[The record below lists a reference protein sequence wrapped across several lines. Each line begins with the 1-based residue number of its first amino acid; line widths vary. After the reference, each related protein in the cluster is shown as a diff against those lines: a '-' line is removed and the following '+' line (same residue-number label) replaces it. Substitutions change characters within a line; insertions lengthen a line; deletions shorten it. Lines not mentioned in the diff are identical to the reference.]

1 MKKKIISLFLICF
14 LIFPCFLTAC
24 KKNNKSDGGDN
35 SNQNETPTSTAA
47 YTYSVVLKNA
57 AGKIDE
63 NALSNEYDY
72 QKQSEVKWTKEDDDY
87 KISVS
92 RTLESSG
99 KLTVGLKE
107 GYDFSNITLKV
118 NETGSTDYLV
128 SSGENT
134 NCRKAAYLADRQFVY
149 NYTNLKS
156 NTNIVVDFSSC
167 VWATVKLNVSD
178 LKANGVSYCKID
190 DTFVTLEDA
199 SKYESENKFVKIE
212 DDEIVANYGSVFA
225 FDNAHQLSFK
235 AEGSTYLQDLPYSN
249 YTARN
254 FLVNNKIQYLIAKY
268 DGKCEVYD
276 VVKDASKN
284 GTLRVLGYNGIKFA
298 TSLDLMN
305 SNNFVNL
312 LLERELYD
320 GEILT
325 LNAFK
330 GENAYLELDSEGQ
343 KYNYY
348 LLSKIDEKT
357 SLTNQVKQKED
368 ATTSKIYLEINLT
381 DLNGNAGAA
390 KYLVRKPKDS
400 TKFYTVYTSNLPSNA
415 TFTNYSYITLGENRP
430 NGVSQSVAD
439 KVYYCYE
446 IDKDV
451 NISINPSIVDDVTGE
466 EMKCDEAIIVSYHI
480 LSSGDPEPINTD
492 IVKPKLSQ
500 SVIIHCYINP
510 SDPNYGN
517 STLYEINV
525 DCSGISFK
533 DSRVNLDSRN
543 LNLYDN
549 EKIYYTTDIKDIS
562 SWKELDSSS
571 VLEISSNKTSAIY
584 YLFESN
590 RSDMSLQILNDSD
603 EIVSVTGK
611 LRDCFNRTLV
621 GNVSVGGKQFDLSN
635 VYYLAIL
642 PGYYNEYTATL
653 TRGYDKT
660 EHKVSLSAAPEDL
673 DLYISYYDFN
683 QNNFTKVTGETNFT
697 ISYADESSESILY
710 YYIANNVNK
719 YLVLKNAEG
728 NIIGESVLARSNS
741 GSEVQIRGYYVY
753 NLMLSAN
760 YYVEGEEFFIDWKDV
775 TYSLRT
781 TSDGVVETATDDLM
795 IAKTTEL
802 VEGTTYFFT
811 SSSDLSFFIGD
822 SSKKKIDSIVV
833 RKIGKSQDGAYL
845 YSFTLIFPEGQNFAP
860 NSKFI
865 LMSSN

>member
-24 KKNNKSDGGDN
+24 KKNNKSDSGDN
-35 SNQNETPTSTAA
+35 SNQNETPTPTAS

-57 AGKIDE
+57 ANKIDE

-72 QKQSEVKWTKEDDDY
+72 QKQAEVKWTKENNDY
-87 KISVS
+87 KVSVS

-99 KLTVGLKE
+99 KLTISLKE

-118 NETGSTDYLV
+118 NDTVSTDYSV
-128 SSGENT
+128 SSGEIK
-134 NCRKAAYLADRQFVY
+134 NCEKTAYLTDRQLT
-149 NYTNLKS
+149 YTYKNLNS

-167 VWATVKLNVSD
+167 VWATIKLNVAD
-178 LKANGVSYCKID
+178 LKANGVSYCQID
-190 DTFVTLEDA
+190 DAFVTLEDA

-225 FDNAHQLSFK
+225 FDYAHQLSFK
-235 AEGSTYLQDLPYSN
+235 AENSAYLQDLPYAN

-268 DGKCEVYD
+268 DGECEVYD
-276 VVKDASKN
+276 VVKDVLKN
-284 GTLRVLGYNGIKFA
+284 GTLRVVGYSGIKFA
-298 TSLDLMN
+298 TSIDLMN

-330 GENAYLELDSEGQ
+330 GENAYLELNEEGQ

-357 SLTNQVKQKED
+357 SLTNQVNPKTD
-368 ATTSKIYLEINLT
+368 ATTSKVYLEINLT
-381 DLNGNAGAA
+381 DANGNTGAA

-400 TKFYTVYTSNLPSNA
+400 TKFYTVYTSNLPANA

-430 NGVSQSVAD
+430 NGVSQSIAD

-466 EMKCDEAIIVSYHI
+466 EMKCEEPIINYYHI
-480 LSSGDPEPINTD
+480 VGGNQESLGEK
-492 IVKPKLSQ
+492 IVDQNSTQ
-500 SVIIHCYINP
+500 SVIIHCYIDP

-517 STLYEINV
+517 SALYEINV
-525 DCSGISFK
+525 DCSGIRFE
-533 DSRVNLDSRN
+533 DSRVNLDPRN

-549 EKIYYTTDIKDIS
+549 EKIYYTTDINDNS

-590 RSDMSLQILNDSD
+590 RSDMKLQILDGSNN
-603 EIVSVTGK
+603 IVSVTGK
-611 LRDCFNRTLV
+611 LRDCFNRPLV

-635 VYYLAIL
+635 VYYLTIL
-642 PGYYNEYTATL
+642 PGYYKEYTATL

-660 EHKVSLSAAPEDL
+660 EHKISLSGAPENIE
-673 DLYISYYDFN
+673 LYISYYDYN
-683 QNNFTKVTGETNFT
+683 QNNFAKVTGETNFV

-719 YLVLKNAEG
+719 SLVLKDSEG
-728 NIIGESVLARSNS
+728 NIIGKSILVHENS
-741 GSEVQIRGYYVY
+741 GAEVQIGGYYVY
-753 NLMLSAN
+753 NLVLNAN
-760 YYVEGEEFFIDWKDV
+760 YYGEDEEFFIDWEDV

-781 TSDGVVETATDDLM
+781 TSDAVVETATDDLM
-795 IAKTTEL
+795 IAKTTGL
-802 VEGTTYFFT
+802 VEGKTYFFT
-811 SSSDLSFFIGD
+811 SSSDLDYFIGD
-822 SSKKKIDSIVV
+822 SLKKKIDSIVV

-845 YSFTLIFPEGQNFAP
+845 YSFTFTFSEDQNFAP